1 MKSKKLYHFS
11 YFFLL
16 NLLLQT
22 SIFAQTPTPTP
33 EIILE
38 NVSAPASTPIPAVTD
53 ETNLIHFGDLI
64 DVDVI
69 GSLEYD
75 WRGTLNP
82 EGFLDGIDFIENPIY
97 AICRSEEEI
106 AEEVGKAYSKTL
118 REPKVVVK
126 ILDRSNRPLSILNG
140 AVKTPHRFQIK
151 RPIFLNELIIISGGL
166 TEAGSGVIQIFRP
179 RNLNCQQKI
188 EDKSVSTV
196 PEQGSREK
204 ISTASQDN
212 GSIYLNIKISDLL
225 TGKKEFNPRILS
237 GDIVTIQKAESIYVI
252 GGVANPKQI
261 SLGSEIT
268 ISRAIASAGGLA
280 KGAAAKKITV
290 YRREGAET
298 VRIEVDLDKIKV
310 NQATDLVLKANDIVE
325 VSQTGREQR
334 KFPPILKVKE
344 TNEKNSA
351 NLPLRIID

>member
-16 NLLLQT
+16 NLFWQT
-22 SIFAQTPTPTP
+22 SILAQTPTPTP
-33 EIILE
+33 EISSD
-38 NVSAPASTPIPAVTD
+38 NVSASAPAPVSAVTD
-53 ETNLIHFGDLI
+53 EINLIHFGDLI

-82 EGFLDGIDFIENPIY
+82 EGFLDGIDFVEKPIY

-106 AEEVGKAYSKTL
+106 AEEVVKAYSKTL

-140 AVKTPHRFQIK
+140 AVKTPQRFQIK

-166 TEAGSGVIQIFRP
+166 TEAASGEIQIFRP
-179 RNLNCQQKI
+179 QNLNCRQKI
-188 EDKSVSTV
+188 AEKSVSTV
-196 PEQGSREK
+196 AGADSLEK
-204 ISTASQDN
+204 IVIASQDN

-225 TGKKEFNPRILS
+225 TGKKQSNPQILS
-237 GDIVTIQKAESIYVI
+237 GDIITVQKAESIYII

-261 SLGSEIT
+261 SSRSEIT

-280 KGAAAKKITV
+280 KDADAKKLTIH
-290 YRREGAET
+290 RREGIET
-298 VRIEVDLDKIKV
+298 IRIEADLDKIKA

-325 VSQTGREQR
+325 VSQTGRQQR
-334 KFPPILKVKE
+334 KFPPILKVAE
-344 TNEKNSA
+344 TSEKNSA

>member
-1 MKSKKLYHFS
+1 MKSKKLCHFS

-16 NLLLQT
+16 NLFWQT

-33 EIILE
+33 EIILD
-38 NVSAPASTPIPAVTD
+38 NVSASVSTPVSAVTD
-53 ETNLIHFGDLI
+53 EITLIHFGDLI

-82 EGFLDGIDFIENPIY
+82 EGFLDGINFIENPIY

-106 AEEVGKAYSKTL
+106 AAEVVKAYSKTL

-140 AVKTPHRFQIK
+140 AVKTPQRFQIK

-166 TEAGSGVIQIFRP
+166 TEAASGEIKIFRP
-179 RNLNCQQKI
+179 RNLNCQQRI
-188 EDKSVSTV
+188 AEKSVSAV
-196 PEQGSREK
+196 LEGENRQA
-204 ISTASQDN
+204 INTASQDN
-212 GSIYLNIKISDLL
+212 GSTYLNIKINDLL
-225 TGKKEFNPRILS
+225 MGKKESNPQILS
-237 GDIVTIQKAESIYVI
+237 GDIVTVQKAESIYVI

-261 SLGSEIT
+261 SSSSEIT
-268 ISRAIASAGGLA
+268 ITRAIASAGGLA
-280 KGAAAKKITV
+280 KGADAKKITV
-290 YRREGAET
+290 YRREGIET
-298 VRIEVDLDKIKV
+298 IRIEADLDKIKA
-310 NQATDLVLKANDIVE
+310 NLATDLILKASDIIE

-334 KFPPILKVKE
+334 KFPPILKVAE
-344 TNEKNSA
+344 TGEKSSA
-351 NLPLRIID
+351 GLPLRIID

>member
-1 MKSKKLYHFS
+1 MKSKKMYHFS

-16 NLLLQT
+16 NLFGQIL
-22 SIFAQTPTPTP
+22 IFAQSPTPTP

-38 NVSAPASTPIPAVTD
+38 NISASTPSSTLTD
-53 ETNLIHFGDLI
+53 EMNLIHFGDLI

-75 WRGTLNP
+75 WRGTLNA

-97 AICRSEEEI
+97 AVCRSEEEI
-106 AEEVGKAYSKTL
+106 AEKVVKAYSKTL

-140 AVKTPHRFQIK
+140 AVKTPQRFQIK

-166 TEAGSGVIQIFRP
+166 TETASGEIQIFRP

-188 EDKSVSTV
+188 AEKSVSIGLDV
-196 PEQGSREK
+196 ENLERIGM
-204 ISTASQDN
+204 ADQDN
-212 GSIYLNIKISDLL
+212 GSMYLNIKINDLL
-225 TGKKEFNPRILS
+225 AGNKQSNPQILS
-237 GDIVTIQKAESIYVI
+237 GDIVTVQKAESIYII

-261 SLGSEIT
+261 SSRSEVT
-268 ISRAIASAGGLA
+268 IVRAIVSAGGLT
-280 KGAAAKKITV
+280 KGADAKKITI
-290 YRREGAET
+290 YRREGVET
-298 VRIEVDLDKIKV
+298 MKIEADLDKIKA

-325 VSQTGREQR
+325 VSQTGRNQR
-334 KFPPILKVKE
+334 RFPPIFKVAE
-344 TNEKNSA
+344 ASEKNFA